1 MGEGQSTKNLQF
13 YPRSNKGL
21 LSLCIGV
28 CIYMC
33 LYYVCV
39 SVCVFMYISVCVCLC
54 IPHRQLSRT
63 EEIDSLLGEREE
75 KRCLVE
81 PRNKFAQLQ
90 RDRRRK

>member
-13 YPRSNKGL
+13 YPRSNEGL

-33 LYYVCV
+33 LYYACV
-39 SVCVFMYISVCVCLC
+39 SVCVLMYISVCVCLC

-75 KRCLVE
+75 KGCLVE

-90 RDRRRK
+90 RDGRRK